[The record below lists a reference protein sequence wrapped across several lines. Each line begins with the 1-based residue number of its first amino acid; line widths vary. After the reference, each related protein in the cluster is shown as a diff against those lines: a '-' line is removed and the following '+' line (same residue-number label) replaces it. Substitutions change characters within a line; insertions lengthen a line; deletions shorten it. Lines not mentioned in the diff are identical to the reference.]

1 MLPSETYTNERLD
14 YLGIVAGVCQEIR
27 LASYLDV
34 HAGNRLQQ
42 VSIGTATV
50 GMILNG
56 LGWSLR
62 RVYLVPQFFTN
73 KAVEHLLGQGMTAE
87 KLNDDCLRHTLDW
100 LYENEPTTFFAYIA
114 PQVRKM
120 IGIQARH
127 VFLKDQL
134 LLASSLFL
142 KKPGQIIALDLIM
155 VLCLL
160 VCRLAEH
167 RLRVWLT
174 ETGKT
179 IPNQINMPTAT
190 PTIRLSSFHVLRA
203 LSSCVCMLLLS
214 LPQSSYASS
223 HFMCRSWLSWIRL
236 INTSTPSHSQA
247 EECGIHHTNDCFHNV
262 NIPKMQRKRVNVI
275 YA

>member
-14 YLGIVAGVCQEIR
+14 YLGIVAGVYQEIG

-42 VSIGTATV
+42 MSIGTATV

-62 RVYLVPQFFTN
+62 RLYLVPQFFTN

-100 LYENEPTTFFAYIA
+100 LYENKPTTFFACIA
-114 PQVRKM
+114 PQVCKM

-142 KKPGQIIALDLIM
+142 KKPEQIVALDLIM

-160 VCRLAEH
+160 VFRLAEH

-174 ETGKT
+174 ETGDHSQLDQLANRDSYHSALVFPCFEG
-179 IPNQINMPTAT
+179 IELLRAHAALT
-190 PTIRLSSFHVLRA
+190 PSIVLRLQPLYVQVLA
-203 LSSCVCMLLLS
+203 FLD
-214 LPQSSYASS
+214 LPYQHIY
-223 HFMCRSWLSWIRL
+223 
-236 INTSTPSHSQA
+236 
-247 EECGIHHTNDCFHNV
+247 
-262 NIPKMQRKRVNVI
+262 NIPLSG
-275 YA
+275 